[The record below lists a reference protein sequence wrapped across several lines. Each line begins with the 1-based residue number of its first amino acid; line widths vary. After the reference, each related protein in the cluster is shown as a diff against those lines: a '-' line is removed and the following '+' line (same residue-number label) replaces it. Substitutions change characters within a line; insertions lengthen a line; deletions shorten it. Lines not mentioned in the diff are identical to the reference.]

1 MKIAIKI
8 ELEKNM
14 SNTKIVFFLL
24 SIVCVSQQQKD
35 EGTCSDVQLK
45 LEDLS
50 KSVLTMCESL
60 PLVVTWTSVPMTTIV
75 ISNLQDTGTKSY
87 DIPSVIPSSARE
99 VLLLASA
106 EVGYSEPKG
115 QSHYIKIY
123 TQQDGQTFEKYLY
136 IKTYPQDAQ
145 STNSDNLWFP
155 MTTDCKVYVS
165 VTYAH
170 TRQVTFYLHAIGYR

>member
-1 MKIAIKI
+1 M
-8 ELEKNM
+8 L
-14 SNTKIVFFLL
+14 TVKIVFLLL

-50 KSVLTMCESL
+50 KAVLAMCESL
-60 PLVVTWTSVPMTTIV
+60 PLVVTWTSVPMTRFV
-75 ISNLQDTGTKSY
+75 VSYLRDTGIHDY
-87 DIPSVIPSSARE
+87 DIPSVIPSSAKE

-106 EVGYSEPKG
+106 EIGKSEPQG

-123 TQQDGQTFEKYLY
+123 TQQDSQTFEKYLF
-136 IKTYPQDAQ
+136 IKTYIQDAQ

-155 MTTDCKVYVS
+155 MTSDRKVYVHVNFTHS
-165 VTYAH
+165 GYL
-170 TRQVTFYLHAIGYR
+170 TFYLHAIGYR